1 MKTIKRARP
10 NGWLVEIVQYSDDP
24 AFYILEYDDEGYPM
38 DPDEGFGTLSEA
50 TTVFNKIAK
59 ELSDTP
65 NWEMQARYDQE
76 HGTINGYAPWQSNSE
91 Y

>member
-1 MKTIKRARP
+1 
-10 NGWLVEIVQYSDDP
+10 
-24 AFYILEYDDEGYPM
+24 M